1 MAAAL
6 LLRQG
11 RAGALRTMLL
21 EARVFRGFAATVP
34 LSAESGKSE
43 KGLPPTPRK
52 QGAPKNVVE
61 PQEGPELPA
70 RQMAAAPRAHPS
82 AGRTGGGAHG
92 LLSGK
97 TLVEFPQKAPFP
109 SRERRSDPA
118 VTREGRRVADGSSS
132 SSSSSSSSDSES
144 DEEGDRPGAR
154 PRGKSKGRGRP
165 PKAQASTENARAQEP
180 HTGVAHPPRKNGI
193 PAKPWEDTGEAKP
206 KATARKPEAGAELV
220 WRDAAGKQV
229 PRAVRSAD
237 ADRGSQKPCDG
248 KDVSSDPAEPGLSA
262 PTTAQAGPGGQLQA
276 APPGAQESHRERA
289 PGPSRKA
296 ASLPMRKE
304 SVGGQPTAGQVTA
317 TGEVLGDREPPGSM
331 KTIPV
336 DGEDVCEEAGGVTEA
351 ASALA
356 PREDA
361 AQEPA
366 LAPAE
371 PSDSTTYKNLQH
383 HDYTP
388 YTFLDL
394 NLDLSKFR
402 MPQPSSGRESPRH

>member
-11 RAGALRTMLL
+11 RAGALKTVLL
-21 EARVFRGFAATVP
+21 EARVFRGFAATAP
-34 LSAESGKSE
+34 LSAESGRSE
-43 KGLPPTPRK
+43 KGLPPTPKK

-61 PQEGPELPA
+61 PQEGAELPA
-70 RQMAAAPRAHPS
+70 RQTAAAPRALPS

-97 TLVEFPQKAPFP
+97 TLVEFPRKAPFP

-118 VTREGRRVADGSSS
+118 VTREGRRGPDGSSS

-154 PRGKSKGRGRP
+154 PRGKSRGRP
-165 PKAQASTENARAQEP
+165 PAAKASTEEKARAQKP
-180 HTGVAHPPRKNGI
+180 HAFVAHPPRKNGT
-193 PAKPWEDTGEAKP
+193 PAQPWEDTGEAKP
-206 KATARKPEAGAELV
+206 KAAAHKPEAGAELGR
-220 WRDAAGKQV
+220 RDAAGKQV
-229 PRAVRSAD
+229 PRVVLSAG
-237 ADRGSQKPCDG
+237 ADRGSQKPCDIR
-248 KDVSSDPAEPGLSA
+248 DASSDHAEPGLSA
-262 PTTAQAGPGGQLQA
+262 PATAEAGPGGQLQA
-276 APPGAQESHRERA
+276 APPGAQQSHRERA
-289 PGPSRKA
+289 PGPSLKA
-296 ASLPMRKE
+296 ASPPTRKE
-304 SVGGQPTAGQVTA
+304 SVGGQVTAGQATA
-317 TGEVLGDREPPGSM
+317 TAEVLEDREPPGSV
-331 KTIPV
+331 KTVPV

-356 PREDA
+356 PRDA

-371 PSDSTTYKNLQH
+371 PSDATTYKNLQH

-394 NLDLSKFR
+394 NLELSKFR